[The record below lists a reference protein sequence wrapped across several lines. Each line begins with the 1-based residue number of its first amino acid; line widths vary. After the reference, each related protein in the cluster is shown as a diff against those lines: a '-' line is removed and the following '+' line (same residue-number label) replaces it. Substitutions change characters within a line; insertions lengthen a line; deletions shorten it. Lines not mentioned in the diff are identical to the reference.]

1 VNRLLTSA
9 AFVSFVALVPAIA
22 RAAAPDV
29 LLEPPARTLTTR
41 VKPWTGDFD
50 GMLERRAIR
59 ALVPYSRSLYFNDR
73 GRERGVS
80 AEGVRGFERWLN
92 EKYARQLGSRP
103 ITVVIV
109 PTTRDRLLQ
118 DVAAGLGDV
127 AVGNLTVTDERLRVV
142 DFVSDPAAPSV
153 NEIVVTRRNAPPIAT
168 VEALSGKTVHVR
180 RSSSYFESLAA
191 LNARLTSTGAP
202 PVNVVPVPDALEDED
217 MLEMVDAG
225 MLEAVVVDDW
235 KARMW
240 APILPGIAPQERVV
254 LRSGGRVGWAIRKDS
269 PKLHAEIQAYMKGV
283 TKGIITA
290 RIDRYMRNVKHLRNS
305 TVATERKRFEQLV
318 ALFEKYGQQY
328 RFDPLMLAAQGYQ
341 ESRLDQEARSLV
353 GAIGVM
359 QIMPATGD
367 ELRVGDIRLVEP
379 NIHAGAKYMDRLMT
393 KFFADAQFDDLN
405 RALFAF
411 ASYNAGPG
419 AIARIR
425 NAASKSGFDPN
436 QWFNNV
442 EVVAARKIGLETTT
456 YVRNIYKYYVA
467 YRLIEDARA
476 VARGAREQ
484 TEPAPAQ

>member
-1 VNRLLTSA
+1 MTTSA
-9 AFVSFVALVPAIA
+9 
-22 RAAAPDV
+22 R
-29 LLEPPARTLTTR
+29 
-41 VKPWTGDFD
+41 PWTGDFD
-50 GMLERRAIR
+50 GMLERRVVR
-59 ALVPYSRSLYFNDR
+59 ALVPYSRSLYFNDQ

-80 AEGVRGFERWLN
+80 AENVRGFERWLN
-92 EKYARQLGSRP
+92 AKYAQQLGSRP
-103 ITVVIV
+103 ITVLIV
-109 PTTRDRLLQ
+109 PTTRDRLLE

-127 AVGNLTVTDERLRVV
+127 ALGNLTVTDERLRVV

-153 NEIVVTRRNAPPIAT
+153 NEIVVTRRDTSPIAT
-168 VEALSGKTVHVR
+168 AEALSGKTVHVR

-191 LNARLTSTGAP
+191 LNSRLTSTGAP
-202 PVNVVPVPDALEDED
+202 PVNVVTVPDALEDED

-225 MLEAVVVDDW
+225 LLEAVVVDDW

-240 APILPGIAPQERVV
+240 APILPGIALQERAV

-269 PKLHAEIQAYMKGV
+269 PELRAEILAYMKEV
-283 TKGIITA
+283 TKGVITA
-290 RIDRYMRNVKHLRNS
+290 RIDRYARNVKRLRNS
-305 TVATERKRFEQLV
+305 TAATQRKKFEQLV
-318 ALFEKYGQQY
+318 TLFEKYGQQY

-341 ESRLDQEARSLV
+341 ESRLDQEARSQV

-367 ELRVGDIRLVEP
+367 ELQVGDIRLVEP

-405 RALFAF
+405 RTLFAF

-425 NAASKSGFDPN
+425 DAASKSGFDPN

-467 YRLIEDARA
+467 YKLTADARA
-476 VARGAREQ
+476 AIRSAREQ
-484 TEPAPAQ
+484 MKSDSAQ